1 MSLRQLF
8 TEIEQDEWVNIPQ
21 GWLQGRT
28 IYGGLVA
35 GMMMQKALVTSADPA
50 KRLLSSSVTFC
61 RSSARK

>member
-35 GMMMQKALVTSADPA
+35 GMMMQKALVTRRGSA
-50 KRLLSSSVTFC
+50 
-61 RSSARK
+61 